1 MVIQKADKQNAIVI
15 LNKNDYI
22 SRLNWI
28 LDDTSNFKRLHLEKG
43 KVLNHITYMEQCA
56 IDLLKKLKNQNQIS
70 EKNYNS
76 YPSG

>member
-28 LDDTSNFKRLHLEKG
+28 LDDTSNFKRLYLQKD
-43 KVLNHITYMEQCA
+43 KVLNHMTDMEQC
-56 IDLLKKLKNQNQIS
+56 IIGLLKKLKNQNEFS